1 MEAFAESLI
10 SRSSNE
16 TPSDYGDYPFHK
28 YREGLEHNGFLPI
41 RKLLTL
47 LSEQGRLSRL
57 LNVADF

>member
-1 MEAFAESLI
+1 MKHLQTMEIIIFTSTEKA
-10 SRSSNE
+10 SN
-16 TPSDYGDYPFHK
+16 TT
-28 YREGLEHNGFLPI
+28 GFLPI